1 MTFAHKSPI
10 GDINISLNAI
20 AIIAGNAATECYGV
34 LGMASKNAI
43 RDEIAELLKKE
54 NFSKGVVVR
63 KTRQGI
69 EVDMFVIV
77 GYGVRITEIVSEI
90 QKKVKYVL
98 EKSLNMQFK
107 AINVYVQG
115 IKSAE

>member
-1 MTFAHKSPI
+1 MTFAHKSSI

-54 NFSKGVVVR
+54 NYSKGVVVR

-77 GYGVRITEIVSEI
+77 SYGVRITEIVSEI

-98 EKSLNMQFK
+98 EKSLNMHFK

-115 IKSAE
+115 IKGAE